1 MSFTKESAAERA
13 KQDLA
18 ERTGIDKND
27 IEVVSI
33 DARDFSDMSLGAPA
47 ADEIAAQMIA
57 SGWVIKLAAEGRSYE
72 YRADKF
78 QLRLC
83 NYDGSN
89 HVVVW

>member
-27 IEVVSI
+27 IEVVGI
-33 DARDFSDMSLGAPA
+33 DERDFSDMSLGAPA

-57 SGWVIKLAAEGRSYE
+57 SGWVIKLSAEGKSYE

>member
-13 KQDLA
+13 KQDLS

-33 DARDFSDMSLGAPA
+33 DERDFSDMSLGAPA

-57 SGWVIKLAAEGRSYE
+57 SGWVIKLSAEGRSYE

>member
-18 ERTGIDKND
+18 ERTGIDVND
-27 IEVVSI
+27 IDVVSI
-33 DARDFSDMSLGAPA
+33 DERDFSDMSLGAPA
-47 ADEIAAQMIA
+47 ADEVAAQMIA
-57 SGWVIKLAAEGRSYE
+57 SGWVITLSAEGKSYE

>member
-18 ERTGIDKND
+18 ERTGIDVKD
-27 IEVVSI
+27 IDVVSI
-33 DARDFSDMSLGAPA
+33 DERDFSDMSLGAPA

-57 SGWVIKLAAEGRSYE
+57 SGWVITLSAEGKSYE

>member
-18 ERTGIDKND
+18 ERTGIDVND
-27 IEVVSI
+27 IDVVSI
-33 DARDFSDMSLGAPA
+33 DERDFSDMSLGAPA

-57 SGWVIKLAAEGRSYE
+57 SGWVITLSAEGKSYE